1 MKQNARAVLLIA
13 GLFAALI
20 ALNFL
25 FFVEKSGEEESEL
38 SANRSS
44 YRATPFGILAFYTLL
59 KESGFSVSRFE
70 KPYTELKAHDPDT
83 LIVISPL
90 EALNPSEQEIAAL
103 GKWVEAGGVA
113 IIIDREI
120 DVTIGGVEIN
130 TGRAGSTTSV
140 PPIQPTPYTRGVER
154 LSLSQYATRVEV
166 GSKAA
171 TYHIGDDKGA
181 VLADARVGKGR
192 LLLLTDPHVV
202 ANNGLSEAD
211 NVVAALNLFASQ
223 PKGKIAF
230 DEYHHG
236 YGASAAGG
244 GLMAYFRGT
253 PVPWMMAQAGLIAVL
268 VVYSYGRR
276 FARPIPLRRERRT
289 TNLEFV
295 SSMAN
300 ITRLAQASDLAM
312 QNIYSKFRIRLCR
325 FSGLPVKVETA
336 RLADVAARR
345 AGIDARD
352 LAALLSEC
360 EKAASGDKINDSELL
375 KLVSRIR
382 EIETRLGF

>member
-1 MKQNARAVLLIA
+1 MKQNMRAVLLIA
-13 GLFAALI
+13 GLFAALV

-25 FFVEKSGEEESEL
+25 FFVEKSAEEESEL

-70 KPYTELKAHDPDT
+70 KPYTALKAHDPDT
-83 LIVISPL
+83 LIIISPL
-90 EALNPSEQEIAAL
+90 EALNPTEQEIAEL
-103 GKWVEAGGVA
+103 GRWVETGGVA
-113 IIIDREI
+113 IIIDRDI

-130 TGRAGSTTSV
+130 TQRASSTMSV
-140 PPIQPTPYTRGVER
+140 RPIQPTPYTRGVER

-166 GSKAA
+166 SSNAA

-181 VLADARVGKGR
+181 VLADARVGEGR

-211 NVVAALNLFASQ
+211 NVVAALNLCASQ
-223 PKGKIAF
+223 PKSKIAF

-276 FARPIPLRRERRT
+276 FARPIPLRQERRT

-312 QNIYSKFRIRLCR
+312 QNIYSKFRNRLCR
-325 FSGLPVKVETA
+325 FSGLPAKVETV
-336 RLADVAARR
+336 RLADIAARR
-345 AGIDARD
+345 ANVDSHE
-352 LAALLSEC
+352 LAGLLSRC
-360 EKAASGDKINDSELL
+360 EEAAGGEKVSDSELL

-382 EIETRLGF
+382 EIDSRLGF